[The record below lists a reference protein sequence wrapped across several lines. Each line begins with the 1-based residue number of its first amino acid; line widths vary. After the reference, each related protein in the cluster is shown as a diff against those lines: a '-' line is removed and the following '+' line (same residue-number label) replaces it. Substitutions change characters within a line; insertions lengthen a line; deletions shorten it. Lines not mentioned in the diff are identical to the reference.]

1 MSGGG
6 LALCTI
12 SAQLL
17 RNVDERTLLWLVVGV
32 SEPLKSELVLGFVL
46 VTLCWTLSVFP
57 PNPHLRYKANPA
69 SSPSLHFRCQTE
81 TVIR

>member
-1 MSGGG
+1 MSGHYSGC
-6 LALCTI
+6 LVVTI
-12 SAQLL
+12 Y
-17 RNVDERTLLWLVVGV
+17 TVGV

-81 TVIR
+81 TVLR